1 MNYVHC
7 KLWTMFEKKI
17 IFKKWSS
24 VYHKNNIFEI
34 FKLSCKT
41 KKK

>member
-1 MNYVHC
+1 
-7 KLWTMFEKKI
+7 MFEKKI
-17 IFKKWSS
+17 ILKKRFSI
-24 VYHKNNIFEI
+24 YHENNIFEI